1 MTRIFTLLLICLSAT
16 LLGQL
21 KYSAIEL
28 DLGIIDEA
36 YEIKAELIISNTGE
50 KTHYLL
56 KADSERDLK
65 IFTSKKSIKPN
76 DTALL
81 VFSFIPGKNGSF
93 KKDVSLFTSSSVNAE
108 KFVIKGNLRH
118 FKSDDKQA
126 CYYFGKPKFNKTPQ
140 DNPVIVKNTPE
151 KRDNSNKLPDN
162 TQPPLYTATMQPQQ
176 PEPLK
181 KAYTTLPEAEYKPN
195 HILFLIDV
203 SNSMKDSLKL
213 PLMKNALHSL
223 INDLRDVDR
232 VTFVTYSDS
241 IRVLKENIS
250 GSEKDLL
257 HSLTDQIKA
266 KGLTKGRQA
275 ILKSEDILL
284 KHYITEGNNQ
294 MILATDGKFNFYSDD
309 RKLFISKQNEKPIV
323 LSTLAFG
330 NDREAL
336 KNLKD
341 IAEAGNGSMIHIR
354 KKTDAYHQILE
365 EIKLR
370 SKMPNTK
377 K

>member
-1 MTRIFTLLLICLSAT
+1 MIPLYWFFPLFPVKTVHLKKKFHCLPVLS
-16 LLGQL
+16 
-21 KYSAIEL
+21 
-28 DLGIIDEA
+28 
-36 YEIKAELIISNTGE
+36 
-50 KTHYLL
+50 
-56 KADSERDLK
+56 
-65 IFTSKKSIKPN
+65 
-76 DTALL
+76 
-81 VFSFIPGKNGSF
+81 
-93 KKDVSLFTSSSVNAE
+93 
-108 KFVIKGNLRH
+108 H

-126 CYYFGKPKFNKTPQ
+126 CYYFSKPKLNKTPQ

-162 TQPPLYTATMQPQQ
+162 TQPPLYTATIQTQQ